1 MSVVTRKKYQSNMGI
16 PNTIV
21 LIQLESS
28 QFSMLDVDVVNIL
41 KSSNIQDD

>member
-1 MSVVTRKKYQSNMGI
+1 MSVVTRKKYQSNTGI